1 MAPSLLAFVV
11 GLRTYLDTVV
21 LTGFICCGL
30 ARLARFNA
38 TAALIPKDESGKA
51 RYFEGLPIPSSLAL
65 VGVLSYWTK
74 QGWID
79 GKEGIPWGTVVVWGP
94 KGGDGEIHIVS
105 FIFAIWATAMVS
117 KTLRVPK
124 I

>member
-1 MAPSLLAFVV
+1 MMLAFSI
-11 GLRTYLDTVV
+11 GIRTYLDTIA

-38 TAALIPKDESGKA
+38 TVALVPKDASGKS
-51 RYFEGLPIPSSLAL
+51 RYFEGLPIPSSLGF
-65 VGVLSYWTK
+65 VGLLSYWVK
-74 QGWID
+74 MGWID
-79 GKEGIPWGTVVVWGP
+79 GEGKAGIPWGVVTLWG
-94 KGGDGEIHIVS
+94 KEGGSGEVHVVC
-105 FIFAIWATAMVS
+105 FLLTAWAAAMVS